1 MENNL
6 LRQQVL
12 AAKNGDKEA
21 KEIILR
27 KFTPLLIKNIIKYFG
42 KNQDFYDLLQE
53 GRVVILQSI
62 RDFDENL
69 GVPFP
74 GYVKRQIF
82 YHYINERKKIREYLI
97 LDQPLNDGGFCLMD
111 RLIKEERRLE
121 EDYLSKVEKELLYI
135 GLEKLTPKQKE
146 IILDYYF
153 KGKTLKSIAEKK
165 GLSYQSIIKLKA
177 RALKR
182 LQKEIV

>member
-1 MENNL
+1 
-6 LRQQVL
+6 
-12 AAKNGDKEA
+12 
-21 KEIILR
+21 
-27 KFTPLLIKNIIKYFG
+27 
-42 KNQDFYDLLQE
+42 
-53 GRVVILQSI
+53 
-62 RDFDENL
+62 
-69 GVPFP
+69 
-74 GYVKRQIF
+74 
-82 YHYINERKKIREYLI
+82 
-97 LDQPLNDGGFCLMD
+97 MD

-146 IILDYYF
+146 LILDYYF